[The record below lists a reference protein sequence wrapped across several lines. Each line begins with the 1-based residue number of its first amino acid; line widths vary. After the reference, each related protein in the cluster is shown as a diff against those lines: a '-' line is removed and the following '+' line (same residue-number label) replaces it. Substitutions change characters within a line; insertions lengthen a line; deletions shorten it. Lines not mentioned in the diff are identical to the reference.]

1 MEGNSNQNGSSSFVN
16 SSIKFR
22 LPLLENISNNCILL
36 ELEQDGFITPDE
48 KAEELIKNLTKLNY
62 LFALKLLFETP
73 FNQFSD
79 EALRNSL
86 VALADPTPFDYYGKQ
101 SMVRLEL
108 HIRTWIAVLEKI
120 CVTPMRLSK
129 ELRDKVYSSLAK
141 FAEIHKKTT
150 QVMQEGIDNN
160 FRSEFNQ
167 FNQLHDNKEN
177 EDIMNKRNYNIDFL
191 LIHLRDTLH
200 SLRDD
205 ETWFQEIIRRTK
217 ELLKA
222 ALNITPGALSAL
234 APGVALPNDNC
245 SILSMLTQLRK
256 GLNFKYPV
264 ASYYVD
270 WRIMLIIQ
278 HNLFNWSG
286 GTENIISKKFQE
298 MVLMEYF
305 WSYLEKEWIDV
316 TDNSILDSQSKFD
329 EISNKLVKVFKNT
342 GNFINDLVGNEP
354 LALPHTL
361 WFGILDLAQNLIQRS
376 TRKSTHGLCYYLA
389 IESLNRAPSSFIQF
403 KAIEILFHLHNI
415 NKQMFSIIEI
425 DFNQYIQKL
434 NETDS
439 TTDSSEKFQ
448 NLLTFVKKKCADDFN
463 LLNYNIEK
471 GRGKGKE
478 KEKCA
483 SIQNTNLTK
492 KISKLGEI
500 LEMIANEMTC
510 PIDHEPTDQLCVLK
524 CQHILSFNNL
534 KKLKQKNCPKCRE
547 NIEDNDIRYLPQ
559 NVIYKHLYSQ
569 FFEAGHIL
577 PSIEI
582 EDSINNQYD
591 SDSDNSEVDL
601 MLTKKKK
608 ILKAIRL
615 NSNISLKSIFQIGKK
630 QHPTYLNA
638 IKELKEKNYKNA
650 EHWCKEF
657 LKTYPESYS
666 IRCILAY
673 TYRCFNNYEQAHLYL
688 NEAIELKGKKPNA
701 WYIRGEIHLR
711 QGNYN
716 DAVKDLTTSIYY
728 NANINNLYTI
738 LGISYYNNNDEY
750 ALKNFNIMLKKDP
763 NNYLCLRYCAYIYEK
778 QGKFSDTS
786 KILDKLLSISEK
798 DSLILCYYGEILSK
812 MKKYDSAIP
821 YFTKANN
828 IDPENVHNLTKRA
841 IIYYILQEYDNA
853 LLDFSNII
861 QLDTSNILAYYCK
874 GLIYFILEDNSNSI
888 VAFKNCIELD
898 PKNDLEKMYLKESSN
913 YLTQI
918 SNIDYNSKCLPN
930 YHNLIANISEFANIN
945 YDKSLL
951 LMRCKIYIELKKY
964 EDAVLDLDRLF
975 ELNDDISFAYLLQKY
990 SDFWLYLCKSYLL
1003 NDRVQLGITY
1013 YFNLYMYRVKGI
1025 YFMSNLMKFNC
1036 NYQFRESY
1044 LNGRTLSPKGNYL
1057 SLPEF
1062 SIADMLSVK
1071 KVFYDIIWKI
1081 NIKKI
1086 ISSNCFIRFIVEKKC
1101 SFINKSKKEYVLQY
1115 KDILKLEGLGW
1126 ISYVTFCPIYLYAY
1140 DQIQLSIETKKD
1152 SIDMQIEYVRLTPSH
1167 HKERIYFPKMDYLLP
1182 FYAKNIPETFK
1193 DKYFLRKE
1201 TENLLE
1207 LNDIIDNL

>member
-1 MEGNSNQNGSSSFVN
+1 MERNSNQSESSSSAN
-16 SSIKFR
+16 SSVELKT
-22 LPLLENISNNCILL
+22 LLLENTSNNYILP
-36 ELEQDGFITPDE
+36 ELEQDGFITPDRIV
-48 KAEELIKNLTKLNY
+48 EELINKDLTKIEN
-62 LFALKLLFETP
+62 LFALKLLFKNP
-73 FNQFSD
+73 LNQFSPGI
-79 EALRNSL
+79 LRNSL
-86 VALADPTPFDYYGKQ
+86 VTLADPTPFDNYDKL
-101 SMVRLEL
+101 SVSRLEL
-108 HIRTWIAVLEKI
+108 HIRTWVAVLEKI

-129 ELRDKVYSSLAK
+129 ELRGEVYNSLAK

-150 QVMQEGIDNN
+150 QVMHEGIDKNYK
-160 FRSEFNQ
+160 SGFNQ
-167 FNQLHDNKEN
+167 FNQLQDNKDEG
-177 EDIMNKRNYNIDFL
+177 IINKRNYNIDFL
-191 LIHLRDTLH
+191 LIHLRDTIH

-222 ALNITPGALSAL
+222 VLNITPGVLSTVT
-234 APGVALPNDNC
+234 PGVALPNDN
-245 SILSMLTQLRK
+245 STILSMLTQLRK
-256 GLNFKYPV
+256 GLKFKYPV

-278 HNLFNWSG
+278 HNLSNWSG

-298 MVLMEYF
+298 MILMEYF

-316 TDNSILDSQSKFD
+316 DNKSILDSQSKFD
-329 EISNKLVKVFKNT
+329 EVSNKLVKVLRNT
-342 GNFINDLVGNEP
+342 GSFINDLAGNEP
-354 LALPHTL
+354 LVLPHTL
-361 WFGILDLAQNLIQRS
+361 WFGILDLAQNLIQNSIRV
-376 TRKSTHGLCYYLA
+376 STHGLCYYLA

-403 KAIEILFHLHNI
+403 KAIEILFHLNNI
-415 NKQMFSIIEI
+415 NNKMFSIIEI
-425 DFNQYIQKL
+425 DFNQYIQKF
-434 NETDS
+434 NESNS

-448 NLLTFVKKKCADDFN
+448 NLLTFVNKKCTEDFN

-471 GRGKGKE
+471 GKGKGKE
-478 KEKCA
+478 KTS
-483 SIQNTNLTK
+483 SIQYTNLTK

-569 FFEAGHIL
+569 FFEAGHIYL
-577 PSIEI
+577 
-582 EDSINNQYD
+582 Q
-591 SDSDNSEVDL
+591 L
-601 MLTKKKK
+601 KWK
-608 ILKAIRL
+608 IQ
-615 NSNISLKSIFQIGKK
+615 QITNMIMI

-638 IKELKEKNYKNA
+638 IKGLKEKNYKNA

-666 IRCILAY
+666 MKCILAY
-673 TYRCFNNYEQAHLYL
+673 TYTCLNNYEQAHLYL
-688 NEAIELKGKKPNA
+688 NEAIKLKEKKPTA
-701 WYIRGEIHLR
+701 WYIRGKIQLK
-711 QGNYN
+711 QGIYN

-738 LGISYYNNNDEY
+738 LGISYYNNNNDEY
-750 ALKNFNIMLKKDP
+750 ALKTFNIMLKNDP
-763 NNYLCLRYCAYIYEK
+763 NNYLCLKYCAYIYEK
-778 QGKFSDTS
+778 QGKFSDTL
-786 KILDKLLSISEK
+786 KKLKNLLSINEK
-798 DSLILCYYGEILSK
+798 DSLILCYHGEILSK

-828 IDPENVHNLTKRA
+828 IDPANVHNFTKRA
-841 IIYYILQEYDNA
+841 IIYYILQEYDKA
-853 LLDFSNII
+853 LLDFNNII
-861 QLDTSNILAYYCK
+861 QLDTSNILAYY
-874 GLIYFILEDNSNSI
+874 Y
-888 VAFKNCIELD
+888 

-945 YDKSLL
+945 YDESLL

-990 SDFWLYLCKSYLL
+990 SDFWLYMCKSYII
-1003 NDRVQLGITY
+1003 NYYTQLGITNN
-1013 YFNLYMYRVKGI
+1013 FDLYMYRARGV
-1025 YFMSNLMKFNC
+1025 YFMSNLNY
-1036 NYQFRESY
+1036 NYQFQKNN
-1044 LNGRTLSPKGNYL
+1044 LNRCTLSLEDNYL
-1057 SLPEF
+1057 SSPQLSITDIFLLFPEN
-1062 SIADMLSVK
+1062 DC
-1071 KVFYDIIWKI
+1071 YDIIWKI

-1086 ISSNCFIRFIVEKKC
+1086 ISSDCFIRFIVEE
-1101 SFINKSKKEYVLQY
+1101 STINTKMDY
-1115 KDILKLEGLGW
+1115 ILKYKEIVNLEGIGW
-1126 ISYVTFCPIYLYAY
+1126 ISYVPFHSINLKIYLP
-1140 DQIQLSIETKKD
+1140 IQLSIETNKD
-1152 SIDMQIEYVRLTPSH
+1152 SIDMQIEYVRITKDY
-1167 HKERIYFPKMDYLLP
+1167 HKERTYFPKMDHLLP
-1182 FYAKNIPETFK
+1182 FYANNVPETFK

-1207 LNDIIDNL
+1207 LKDIINNL

>member
-1 MEGNSNQNGSSSFVN
+1 MERNSNQSESSSSAN
-16 SSIKFR
+16 SSVELKT
-22 LPLLENISNNCILL
+22 LLLENTSNNCILP
-36 ELEQDGFITPDE
+36 ELEQDGFITPDR
-48 KAEELIKNLTKLNY
+48 KVEELINKDLTKIEN
-62 LFALKLLFETP
+62 LFALKLLFENP
-73 FNQFSD
+73 LNQFSPGI
-79 EALRNSL
+79 LRNSL
-86 VALADPTPFDYYGKQ
+86 VTLADPTPFDYYDKL
-101 SMVRLEL
+101 SVSRLEL
-108 HIRTWIAVLEKI
+108 HIRTWVAVLEKI
-120 CVTPMRLSK
+120 CVTLMRLSK
-129 ELRDKVYSSLAK
+129 ELRDEVYNSLAK
-141 FAEIHKKTT
+141 FAEIHKKKN
-150 QVMQEGIDNN
+150 QVMHEGIDKNYK
-160 FRSEFNQ
+160 SGFNQ
-167 FNQLHDNKEN
+167 FNQLQDNKDEG
-177 EDIMNKRNYNIDFL
+177 IINKRNYNIDFL

-222 ALNITPGALSAL
+222 VLNITPGVLSTVT
-234 APGVALPNDNC
+234 PGVALPNDN
-245 SILSMLTQLRK
+245 STILSMLTQLRK
-256 GLNFKYPV
+256 GLKFKYPV

-278 HNLFNWSG
+278 HNLSNWSG

-298 MVLMEYF
+298 MILMEYF

-316 TDNSILDSQSKFD
+316 DNKSILDSQSKFD
-329 EISNKLVKVFKNT
+329 EVSNKLVKVLRNT
-342 GNFINDLVGNEP
+342 GSFINDLAGNEP

-361 WFGILDLAQNLIQRS
+361 WFGILDLAQNLIQNS
-376 TRKSTHGLCYYLA
+376 TRVSTHGLCYYLA

-403 KAIEILFHLHNI
+403 KAIEILFHLNNI
-415 NKQMFSIIEI
+415 NNQMFSIIEI
-425 DFNQYIQKL
+425 DFNQYIQKF
-434 NETDS
+434 NESNS

-448 NLLTFVKKKCADDFN
+448 NLLTFVNKKCTEDFN

-471 GRGKGKE
+471 GKGKGKE
-478 KEKCA
+478 KTS
-483 SIQNTNLTK
+483 SIQYTNLTK

-577 PSIEI
+577 SSIEM
-582 EDSINNQYD
+582 ENSTNNQYD
-591 SDSDNSEVDL
+591 NDSGNSEVDL

-608 ILKAIRL
+608 ILKAVKL
-615 NSNISLKSIFQIGKK
+615 NPNISLKSIFQIGKK

-638 IKELKEKNYKNA
+638 IKGLKEKNYKNA

-666 IRCILAY
+666 MRCILAY
-673 TYRCFNNYEQAHLYL
+673 TYTCLNNYEQAHLYL
-688 NEAIELKGKKPNA
+688 NEAIKLKEKKPTA
-701 WYIRGEIHLR
+701 WYIRGKIQFK

-738 LGISYYNNNDEY
+738 LGISYYNNNNDEY
-750 ALKNFNIMLKKDP
+750 ALKTFNIMLKNDP
-763 NNYLCLRYCAYIYEK
+763 NNYLCLKYCAYIYEK
-778 QGKFSDTS
+778 QGKFSDTL
-786 KILDKLLSISEK
+786 KKLKNLLSINEK
-798 DSLILCYYGEILSK
+798 DSLILCYHGEILSK

-841 IIYYILQEYDNA
+841 IIYNILQEYDKA
-853 LLDFSNII
+853 LLDFNNII

-874 GLIYFILEDNSNSI
+874 GLTYFIMEDNSNSM
-888 VAFKNCIELD
+888 VAFKKCIELD
-898 PKNDLEKMYLKESSN
+898 PENDLEKMYLKESSN

-990 SDFWLYLCKSYLL
+990 SDFWLYMCKSYII
-1003 NDRVQLGITY
+1003 NYYTQLGITNN
-1013 YFNLYMYRVKGI
+1013 FDLYMYRARGV
-1025 YFMSNLMKFNC
+1025 YFMSNLNY
-1036 NYQFRESY
+1036 NYQFQKNN
-1044 LNGRTLSPKGNYL
+1044 LNRCTLSLEDNYL
-1057 SLPEF
+1057 SSPQLSITDIFLLFPEND
-1062 SIADMLSVK
+1062 S
-1071 KVFYDIIWKI
+1071 YDIIWKI
-1081 NIKKI
+1081 NIKKM
-1086 ISSNCFIRFIVEKKC
+1086 ISSDCFIRFIVEE
-1101 SFINKSKKEYVLQY
+1101 STINTKMDYILKY
-1115 KDILKLEGLGW
+1115 KDILNLEGIGW
-1126 ISYVTFCPIYLYAY
+1126 ISYVPFHSINLKIYLP
-1140 DQIQLSIETKKD
+1140 IQLSIETNKD
-1152 SIDMQIEYVRLTPSH
+1152 SIDMQIEYVRITKDY
-1167 HKERIYFPKMDYLLP
+1167 HKERIYFPKMDHLLP
-1182 FYAKNIPETFK
+1182 FYANNIPETFK

-1207 LNDIIDNL
+1207 LKDIINNL